1 MLSTFHF
8 RAVTA
13 DGKSRAGTLSAETE
27 RLAAQELR
35 RQGLLPVYVGARP
48 PQRRG
53 EWKLPRLKFGRRR
66 DVLFFTQ
73 EIATLLTAGI
83 PLDRALSITS
93 ELTERAE
100 FRASVN
106 DVLRALRGGR
116 SFGDALAARPDYF
129 SDIYVNMVRAGEASG
144 SLAPIFERLSEYER
158 TRDELRGYIISAM
171 VYPALLSVVGMSSIT
186 LLLYFVVPRFASVFA
201 ESHMKI
207 PLPTQILLQTSEIV
221 KAYGLWVLLA
231 LAAAVSALRF
241 HIGTTAGRL
250 WWDGFK
256 LRIPMFGDVI
266 RKAQSAQFA
275 RAMGTLISNGVPLVQ
290 TLTISRAIMTNRRMS
305 DALEIVA
312 QGIKRGEGVS
322 TPLTRSGQFP
332 PLLSHLIAVGEETGR
347 LDAMFLR
354 AAEIYDADTRSAIKR
369 FTSLFEPL
377 IILFMGVVIGSLI
390 LSLMMAIT
398 SLNDVGM

>member
-35 RQGLLPVYVGARP
+35 SQGLLPVYVGARP

-53 EWKLPRLKFGRRR
+53 EWKLPQLKFGRRR

-171 VYPALLSVVGMSSIT
+171 VYPALLSVVGMGSIT

-332 PLLSHLIAVGEETGR
+332 LLLSHLIAVGEETGR

>member
-35 RQGLLPVYVGARP
+35 RQGLLPVYVGARA
-48 PQRRG
+48 PQRR

-106 DVLRALRGGR
+106 DVLRALKSGR

-231 LAAAVSALRF
+231 LATAVAALRF
-241 HIGTTAGRL
+241 HISTTAGRL

-256 LRIPMFGDVI
+256 LRIPMLGDVI

-347 LDAMFLR
+347 LDAMFVR

>member
-171 VYPALLSVVGMSSIT
+171 VYPALLSVVGMGSIT

-322 TPLTRSGQFP
+322 TPLMRTGQFP

-347 LDAMFLR
+347 MDAMFLR
-354 AAEIYDADTRSAIKR
+354 AAEIYDADTRAAIKR

>member
-35 RQGLLPVYVGARP
+35 RQGLLPVYVGSRP

-93 ELTERAE
+93 ELTEREE

-201 ESHMKI
+201 ESHLKI

-231 LAAAVSALRF
+231 LAAAVAALRF
-241 HIGTTAGRL
+241 HISTPAGRL

-256 LRIPMFGDVI
+256 LRIPMLGDVI

-305 DALEIVA
+305 DALETVA

-322 TPLTRSGQFP
+322 VPLTRSGQFP

>member
-35 RQGLLPVYVGARP
+35 RQGLLPVYVGSRP

-93 ELTERAE
+93 ELTEREE

-221 KAYGLWVLLA
+221 KTYGLWVLLA
-231 LAAAVSALRF
+231 LAAAVTALRV
-241 HIGTTAGRL
+241 HIGTPAGRL

-256 LRIPMFGDVI
+256 LRIPMLGDVI

-332 PLLSHLIAVGEETGR
+332 LLLSHLIAVGEETGR

-354 AAEIYDADTRSAIKR
+354 AADIYDADTRSAIKR

-390 LSLMMAIT
+390 LSLMMAIS

>member
-171 VYPALLSVVGMSSIT
+171 VYPALLSVVGMGSIT

-332 PLLSHLIAVGEETGR
+332 LLLSHLIAVGEETGR

-398 SLNDVGM
+398 SLNDVVM

>member
-35 RQGLLPVYVGARP
+35 RQGLLPVYVGSRP

-171 VYPALLSVVGMSSIT
+171 VYPALLSVVGMGSIT

-221 KAYGLWVLLA
+221 KAYGLWVLLNA
-231 LAAAVSALRF
+231 ETV
-241 HIGTTAGRL
+241 RL
-250 WWDGFK
+250 
-256 LRIPMFGDVI
+256 
-266 RKAQSAQFA
+266 FA
-275 RAMGTLISNGVPLVQ
+275 RRQPQ
-290 TLTISRAIMTNRRMS
+290 
-305 DALEIVA
+305 
-312 QGIKRGEGVS
+312 
-322 TPLTRSGQFP
+322 
-332 PLLSHLIAVGEETGR
+332 
-347 LDAMFLR
+347 
-354 AAEIYDADTRSAIKR
+354 
-369 FTSLFEPL
+369 
-377 IILFMGVVIGSLI
+377 
-390 LSLMMAIT
+390 
-398 SLNDVGM
+398 

>member
-231 LAAAVSALRF
+231 LAAAVTALRV
-241 HIGTTAGRL
+241 HIGTPAGRL

-332 PLLSHLIAVGEETGR
+332 LLLSHLIAVGEETGR

-354 AAEIYDADTRSAIKR
+354 AADIYDADTRSAIKR

>member
-53 EWKLPRLKFGRRR
+53 EWKLPRLKFGLRR

-221 KAYGLWVLLA
+221 KTYGLWVLLA
-231 LAAAVSALRF
+231 LAAAVTALRV
-241 HIGTTAGRL
+241 HIGTPAGRL

-256 LRIPMFGDVI
+256 LRIPMLGDVI

-332 PLLSHLIAVGEETGR
+332 LLLSHLIAVGEETGR

-354 AAEIYDADTRSAIKR
+354 AADIYDADTRSAIKR

>member
-158 TRDELRGYIISAM
+158 TRDELRGYIIRAM

-221 KAYGLWVLLA
+221 KTYGLWVLLA
-231 LAAAVSALRF
+231 LAAAVTALRV
-241 HIGTTAGRL
+241 HIGTPAGRL

-256 LRIPMFGDVI
+256 LRIPMLGDVI

-332 PLLSHLIAVGEETGR
+332 LLLSHLIAVGEETGR

-354 AAEIYDADTRSAIKR
+354 AADIYDADTRSAIKR

>member
-1 MLSTFHF
+1 
-8 RAVTA
+8 
-13 DGKSRAGTLSAETE
+13 
-27 RLAAQELR
+27 
-35 RQGLLPVYVGARP
+35 
-48 PQRRG
+48 
-53 EWKLPRLKFGRRR
+53 
-66 DVLFFTQ
+66 
-73 EIATLLTAGI
+73 
-83 PLDRALSITS
+83 
-93 ELTERAE
+93 
-100 FRASVN
+100 
-106 DVLRALRGGR
+106 LRALKSGR

-231 LAAAVSALRF
+231 LATAVAALRF
-241 HIGTTAGRL
+241 HISTTAGRL

-256 LRIPMFGDVI
+256 LRIPMLGDVI

-347 LDAMFLR
+347 LDAMFVR

>member
-1 MLSTFHF
+1 MPATFHF

-35 RQGLLPVYVGARP
+35 RQGLLPVYVGPRP
-48 PQRRG
+48 PQRR
-53 EWKLPRLKFGRRR
+53 EWALPRLKFGRRR

-106 DVLRALRGGR
+106 DVLRALKGGR

-171 VYPALLSVVGMSSIT
+171 VYPALLSLVGLGSIT

-221 KAYGLWVLLA
+221 KAYGLWALLA
-231 LAAAVSALRF
+231 LAAAVAALRF
-241 HIGTTAGRL
+241 HINTPAGRL

-256 LRIPMFGDVI
+256 LRIPMLGDVI

-322 TPLTRSGQFP
+322 APLTRSGQFP

-354 AAEIYDADTRSAIKR
+354 AAEIYDADTRAAIKR

-377 IILFMGVVIGSLI
+377 IILFMGIVIGSLI

>member
-1 MLSTFHF
+1 
-8 RAVTA
+8 
-13 DGKSRAGTLSAETE
+13 
-27 RLAAQELR
+27 
-35 RQGLLPVYVGARP
+35 
-48 PQRRG
+48 
-53 EWKLPRLKFGRRR
+53 
-66 DVLFFTQ
+66 
-73 EIATLLTAGI
+73 
-83 PLDRALSITS
+83 
-93 ELTERAE
+93 
-100 FRASVN
+100 
-106 DVLRALRGGR
+106 
-116 SFGDALAARPDYF
+116 
-129 SDIYVNMVRAGEASG
+129 
-144 SLAPIFERLSEYER
+144 
-158 TRDELRGYIISAM
+158 
-171 VYPALLSVVGMSSIT
+171 VVGMGSIT

-332 PLLSHLIAVGEETGR
+332 LLLSHLIAVGEETGR

-354 AAEIYDADTRSAIKR
+354 AADIYDADTRSAIKR

>member
-221 KAYGLWVLLA
+221 KTYGLWVLLA
-231 LAAAVSALRF
+231 LAAAVTALRV
-241 HIGTTAGRL
+241 HIGTPAGRL

-256 LRIPMFGDVI
+256 LRIPMLGDVI

-332 PLLSHLIAVGEETGR
+332 LLLSHLIAVGEETGR

-354 AAEIYDADTRSAIKR
+354 AADIYDADTRTAIRR

-377 IILFMGVVIGSLI
+377 IILTMGLIVGTLI
-390 LSLMMAIT
+390 LSILVAIV
-398 SLNDVGM
+398 SINDVAV

>member
-171 VYPALLSVVGMSSIT
+171 VYPALLSVGGMGSIT

-332 PLLSHLIAVGEETGR
+332 LLLSHLIAVGEETGR

-354 AAEIYDADTRSAIKR
+354 AADIYDADTRSAIKR

>member
-53 EWKLPRLKFGRRR
+53 EWKLPQLKFGRRR

-201 ESHMKI
+201 ESHLKI

-332 PLLSHLIAVGEETGR
+332 LLLSHLIAVGEETGR

>member
-171 VYPALLSVVGMSSIT
+171 VYPALLSVVGMGSIT

-332 PLLSHLIAVGEETGR
+332 LLLSHLIAVGEETGR

-354 AAEIYDADTRSAIKR
+354 AADIYDADTRSAIKR

>member
-221 KAYGLWVLLA
+221 KTYGLWVLLA
-231 LAAAVSALRF
+231 LAAAVTALRV
-241 HIGTTAGRL
+241 HIGTPAGRL

-256 LRIPMFGDVI
+256 LRIPMLGDVI

-332 PLLSHLIAVGEETGR
+332 LLLSHLIAVGEETGR

-354 AAEIYDADTRSAIKR
+354 AADIYDADTRSAIKR

>member
-1 MLSTFHF
+1 MAGTYFF
-8 RAVTA
+8 RAVA
-13 DGKSRAGTLSAETE
+13 SDGKIRTGSLAGNDE
-27 RLAAQELR
+27 RTVARELR
-35 RQGLLPVYVGARP
+35 KQGLTPVYVGP
-48 PQRRG
+48 TPKKSSI
-53 EWKLPRLKFGRRR
+53 EIKLPSFGGRRR
-66 DVLFFTQ
+66 GDVLFFTQ
-73 EIATLLTAGI
+73 ELSTLLNAGV
-83 PLDRALSITS
+83 PLDRALTITA
-93 ELTERAE
+93 ELTEHPQ
-100 FRASVN
+100 FRTIVL
-106 DVLRALRGGR
+106 DVLRVLKGGR
-116 SFGDALAARPDYF
+116 TLADSLGTHGEYF
-129 SDIYVNMVRAGEASG
+129 SDLYINMVRAGEASG
-144 SLAPIFERLSEYER
+144 ALAIIFARLAEFERS
-158 TRDELRGYIISAM
+158 RDDLRNFIVSAM
-171 VYPALLSVVGMSSIT
+171 IYPALLAAVGAASVTI
-186 LLLYFVVPRFASVFA
+186 LLTFVVPRFAIIFQDG
-201 ESHMKI
+201 HMKM
-207 PLPTQILLQTSEIV
+207 PTPTRLMLEASDLIKT
-221 KAYGLWVLLA
+221 YGWFAVAA
-231 LAAAVSALRF
+231 LVAGAIIWRVYTR
-241 HIGTTAGRL
+241 TVAGRL

-332 PLLSHLIAVGEETGR
+332 LLLSHLIAVGEETGR

>member
-171 VYPALLSVVGMSSIT
+171 VYPALLSVVGMGSIT

-332 PLLSHLIAVGEETGR
+332 LLLSHLIAVGE
-347 LDAMFLR
+347 
-354 AAEIYDADTRSAIKR
+354 
-369 FTSLFEPL
+369 
-377 IILFMGVVIGSLI
+377 
-390 LSLMMAIT
+390 
-398 SLNDVGM
+398 